1 MTSRCFCSALA
12 SQYRPFSVYIPRSA
26 LTLRFSRSSGPGG
39 QHVNKV
45 NTKVDCRFVLRNAT
59 WLTDEQKRVLEVD
72 QARSI
77 NNSGELFVTS
87 QRYRSQARNIE
98 DCIEKLQAMMDF
110 CQARSVPPLPPR
122 ATAWP
127 GAPYQGGLNLVF
139 SSDADGVED
148 SAEQDGA
155 SSGGRVFAQE
165 SLRRARKRK
174 GRGGAKAYLRR
185 RAAQGARVLVSTE
198 SQQQGAPQ
206 HGQKRG
212 NPNAVGKPIRIKKG
226 KRTMWRWT

>member
-1 MTSRCFCSALA
+1 MR
-12 SQYRPFSVYIPRSA
+12 QQGNII
-26 LTLRFSRSSGPGG
+26 
-39 QHVNKV
+39 NK
-45 NTKVDCRFVLRNAT
+45 D
-59 WLTDEQKRVLEVD
+59 
-72 QARSI
+72 
-77 NNSGELFVTS
+77 GELVLTCEAT
-87 QRYRSQARNIE
+87 RSQARNME
-98 DCIEKLQAMMDF
+98 EAFSKLQAMVDF
-110 CQARSVPPLPPR
+110 CQARSVPLLPPR

-127 GAPYQGGLNLVF
+127 GAPRQGGLNLVF

-198 SQQQGAPQ
+198 SQQQGAP
-206 HGQKRG
+206 HPRRRRPRRRVRG
-212 NPNAVGKPIRIKKG
+212 AQGKPGRHCS
-226 KRTMWRWT
+226 RTAGRARTRRRDPRLARGAPPRSA